1 MMISPVEFSVQV
13 KDMPP
18 LGTYDERKQ
27 FALAM
32 LVAAPHM
39 GGMPHSQANALSNAI
54 CNGLLAVMCRVDSRN
69 PVTIVVTLTQTENT
83 VYV

>member
-18 LGTYDERKQ
+18 LGTYEMRKQ
-27 FALAM
+27 FALEM
-32 LVAAPHM
+32 LGTALRLGWM
-39 GGMPHSQANALSNAI
+39 HSGQATSLARGITS
-54 CNGLLAVMCRVDSRN
+54 GLFAVMCRVDSRN